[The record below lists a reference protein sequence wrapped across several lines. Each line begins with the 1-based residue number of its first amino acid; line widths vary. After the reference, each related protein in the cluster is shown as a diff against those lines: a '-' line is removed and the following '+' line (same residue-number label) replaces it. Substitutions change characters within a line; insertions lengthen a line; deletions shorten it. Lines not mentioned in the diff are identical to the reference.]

1 MYTSA
6 TQVEAPSLQVK
17 ADAEGMEQTESQVRV
32 LNSQT
37 MATARETSNT
47 RLDMIG
53 SNYKN
58 ILCQWTKDSRAFV
71 CPLCRGECSQ
81 SILLSVVFLVQPATY
96 AVSVQLRW
104 IYLRSKLKQ
113 MRKKLNKLKHRL
125 VEQGV

>member
-6 TQVEAPSLQVK
+6 TQVEAPSLQVIV
-17 ADAEGMEQTESQVRV
+17 DAEGMEQTESQVRL

-58 ILCQWTKDSRAFV
+58 ILCLWTKDSRAFV
-71 CPLCRGECSQ
+71 CPLCRGECLKSV
-81 SILLSVVFLVQPATY
+81 LL
-96 AVSVQLRW
+96 
-104 IYLRSKLKQ
+104 
-113 MRKKLNKLKHRL
+113 
-125 VEQGV
+125 